1 MVAELLERH
10 QLRADKRFGQN
21 FLMDAHYLQRIVQ
34 AAQIQPGD
42 RVYEV
47 GPGLGVLTQALAQ
60 AGGKVTTLEL
70 DRRLAGVLAETLAGL
85 EVEIIWGDA
94 LRFDWGQVPPGSLF
108 AANLPYNVAT
118 ALITQLLLS
127 GRFRRIVAL
136 VQKEVALR
144 MVAQPGTAAYGVL
157 SLRVQYHARV
167 QRLFD
172 LPPGVFFPPP
182 RIDSS
187 LVALQPNGQLDR
199 PALFRL
205 IEAAFGQ
212 RRKTLRN
219 NLTHQGY
226 LPAEVDRAIQE
237 VGLAPG
243 VRGEALSLQQFVGL
257 LNWLESAGGA
267 RIGP

>member
-1 MVAELLERH
+1 MADLLQRH

-21 FLMDAHYLQRIVQ
+21 FLMDAHYLRRIVQ
-34 AAQIQPGD
+34 AAGIQPGD

-60 AGGKVTTLEL
+60 AGGRVTTLEL
-70 DRRLAGVLAETLAGL
+70 DQRLASVLAETLEGL
-85 EVEIIWGDA
+85 GVEMVWGDA
-94 LRFDWGQVPPGSLF
+94 LKFDWSQVPPGSLF

-118 ALITQLLLS
+118 ALITQLLIS

-157 SLRVQYHARV
+157 SLRIQYHARA

-172 LPPGVFFPPP
+172 LPPGAFFPPP
-182 RIDSS
+182 KIDSS
-187 LVALQPNGQLDR
+187 LVALEPNGRPDR
-199 PALFRL
+199 PELFNL
-205 IEAAFGQ
+205 IEAAFAQ

-219 NLTHQGY
+219 SLTHRGY
-226 LPAEVDRAIQE
+226 LPAEVDQALQVLALPPAI
-237 VGLAPG
+237 
-243 VRGEALSLQQFVGL
+243 RGEALSLQQFIAL
-257 LNWLESAGGA
+257 LDRLESARGT
-267 RIGP
+267 RVGP